1 MRKKPPLSVGGQQ
14 VRICPVRPGFVLGRI
29 AGTALQRWLARCQ
42 SASASGIG
50 ASSHALEVQGH
61 HSSHLPSRA
70 AVRAHIGP
78 KKLQAAARPGPR
90 LLAKCSS
97 GPSTQRKTS
106 PPPIGSVPVAALRR
120 NPHQLTPTLIVV
132 TIAPLPPRENW
143 PRSQPP
149 SGSGGRRLAAINS
162 SDPAGPPLPP
172 CQSSQRLWSDEALR
186 QQRKSRTC
194 PCTPYPC
201 P

>member
-70 AVRAHIGP
+70 AVPSAHRSKKAASSRAAR
-78 KKLQAAARPGPR
+78 AAAPSEMQQRAVYTEKDLATTHRLRARRRAAPQPSSTHPNPHRRHHCPAAPPGK
-90 LLAKCSS
+90 LA
-97 GPSTQRKTS
+97 TLAAAEWQWR
-106 PPPIGSVPVAALRR
+106 PPPRR
-120 NPHQLTPTLIVV
+120 HQLIRPSWTPS
-132 TIAPLPPRENW
+132 APL
-143 PRSQPP
+143 SV
-149 SGSGGRRLAAINS
+149 LAT
-162 SDPAGPPLPP
+162 
-172 CQSSQRLWSDEALR
+172 ALV
-186 QQRKSRTC
+186 SRGT
-194 PCTPYPC
+194 
-201 P
+201 